1 MKGWITG
8 QDLGVWWRR
17 LRAMSLKE
25 LLQLWRDPVLLFL
38 IVYAFTADIYNA
50 GSGVTLQLNNAAM
63 VFQDHDRSAASR
75 ELLGR
80 FQSPHFNQLGEVA
93 NERDGLQWL
102 DESAALFVLDI
113 PPQFGQTLARGGST
127 QLQMQIDA
135 SNSVLGFLAYSDAT
149 QIVARYG
156 LEAGLARAGL
166 GGGQAT
172 SGVPMVVNQQ
182 RVWFNPNQNDAWFM
196 AISELLNVIT
206 VFAILLPAAAMV
218 REKER
223 GTIEQLIVSPLTPFQ
238 VMFPKVLAM
247 TLVILA
253 GTTLTLLG
261 VLGPVFGVPFR
272 GSVALF
278 YLVTTLYIFA
288 LSGIGLFIATM
299 TRNLAQA
306 SMLAI
311 LVLAPMMFLSGV
323 WTPPEAMPTLARW
336 GMYVSPLYYYIDA
349 AYGIILK
356 GAGLSLLWDS
366 VLGILVLGSLAGVL
380 GLRRFRRAMAASSLR
395 PVTRWT

>member
-1 MKGWITG
+1 MKGWISG
-8 QDLGVWWRR
+8 QDLGVWWQR
-17 LRAMSLKE
+17 LRAMSWKE

-38 IVYAFTADIYNA
+38 IVYAFSMDIYNA
-50 GSGVTLQLNNAAM
+50 GSGVTLQLNHAAM
-63 VFQDHDRSAASR
+63 AFADHDRSAASR

-80 FQSPHFNQLGEVA
+80 FQPPHFNNLGSIPHEQA
-93 NERDGLQWL
+93 GLKLL
-102 DESAALFVLDI
+102 DDSAALFVLDI
-113 PPQFGQTLARGGST
+113 PPRFGQDLARGRNT
-127 QLQMQIDA
+127 QVQMQVDA

-156 LEAGLARAGL
+156 LEAGVARAGL
-166 GGGQAT
+166 GGGGSGGLA
-172 SGVPMVVNQQ
+172 GVPVVQNQP
-182 RVWFNPNQNDAWFM
+182 RVWFNPNENDAWFM

-253 GTTLTLLG
+253 GTTLALVG
-261 VLGPVFGVPFR
+261 VLGPVFDVPFR
-272 GSVALF
+272 GSVLLF
-278 YLVTTLYIFA
+278 YAVTTLYIVA
-288 LSGIGLFIATM
+288 LSGLGLFIATL

-311 LVLAPMMFLSGV
+311 LILAPMMFLSGV
-323 WTPPEAMPTLARW
+323 WTPPEAMPWLARW
-336 GMYVSPLYYYIDA
+336 LMYASPLYYYIEA

-356 GAGLSLLWDS
+356 GAGLDVLWDA
-366 VLGILVLGSLAGVL
+366 VLGIVVLGSLAGGL
-380 GLRRFRRAMAASSLR
+380 GLSRF
-395 PVTRWT
+395 TRQFD

>member
-93 NERDGLQWL
+93 NERDGLQLL

-247 TLVILA
+247 TLVILM

-356 GAGLSLLWDS
+356 GAGLRLLWDS

-380 GLRRFRRAMAASSLR
+380 GLRRFRRQFD
-395 PVTRWT
+395 

>member
-380 GLRRFRRAMAASSLR
+380 GLRRFRRQFD
-395 PVTRWT
+395 

>member
-93 NERDGLQWL
+93 NERDGLQLL

-247 TLVILA
+247 TLVILV

-356 GAGLSLLWDS
+356 GAGLRLLWDS

-380 GLRRFRRAMAASSLR
+380 GLRRFRRQFD
-395 PVTRWT
+395 

>member
-93 NERDGLQWL
+93 NEREGLQLL

-113 PPQFGQTLARGGST
+113 PSQFGQTLARGGST

-206 VFAILLPAAAMV
+206 VFAILLPASAMV

-247 TLVILA
+247 TLVILM

-380 GLRRFRRAMAASSLR
+380 GLRRFRRQFD
-395 PVTRWT
+395 

>member
-93 NERDGLQWL
+93 NERDGLQLL

-247 TLVILA
+247 TLVILM

-380 GLRRFRRAMAASSLR
+380 GLRRFRRQFD
-395 PVTRWT
+395 